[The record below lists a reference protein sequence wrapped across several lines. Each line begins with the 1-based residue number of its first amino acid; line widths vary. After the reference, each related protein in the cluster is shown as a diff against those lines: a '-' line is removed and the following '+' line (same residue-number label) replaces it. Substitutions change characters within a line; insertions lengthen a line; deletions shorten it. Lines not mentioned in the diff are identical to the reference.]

1 MEAVPHPDDTSVES
15 ELMPPGDDPAEEMP
29 GERRGLP
36 IPEFFSRRAFH
47 SKDTGRWHKLT
58 GGRNRSD
65 QPKRGATAVPRLSL
79 VEDEP
84 GDRLVVAEQ
93 ELARLTELHA
103 GYATKPN
110 LAPDWEHHL
119 DEQAADIATQRA
131 EVERLRA
138 AVRAGFQARAD
149 AAAKRV

>member
-1 MEAVPHPDDTSVES
+1 MEAVPRPDDTPVAS
-15 ELMPPGDDPAEEMP
+15 ELPVPGDDPAQEMP

-47 SKDTGRWHKLT
+47 SKDTGLWHKLP
-58 GGRNRSD
+58 GGRNRAD
-65 QPKRGATAVPRLSL
+65 QPQREPTAVPRLSL
-79 VEDEP
+79 VEDNP

-103 GYATKPN
+103 GSATKPN
-110 LAPDWEHHL
+110 LAPGWEDHL
-119 DEQAADIATQRA
+119 DQQAADIATQRA
-131 EVERLRA
+131 EVERLRG